1 MLILALTNENDEA
14 KDTTSISFD
23 TERTEVLYGIENA
36 MSRLTQAMSK
46 VRNRAD
52 VCGDSL
58 SPSFSMGVE
67 SIKK

>member
-1 MLILALTNENDEA
+1 LTNDDDD
-14 KDTTSISFD
+14 KDKATSMSFP

-36 MSRLTQAMSK
+36 MGRLTQVMSR

-67 SIKK
+67 SIKKRIH